1 MLHTDIERLVPE
13 MQPMVRQALAEMNAD
28 ERLTNLGATSV
39 VISETLRE
47 LSVQMAYYSRG
58 MYAALTRDHPE
69 IETAWVKLVLAEQ
82 AKAMY
87 KAAGLYTLSSVEA
100 LQPITWTLQSN
111 HATGRAVDL
120 VPTIKGVAWWRA
132 PQKVWDIMG
141 EIGEKHGLLWGGR
154 WPGRQK
160 DSPHYEMKG
169 D

>member
-1 MLHTDIERLVPE
+1 MLHTDIEHLVPE

-28 ERLTNLGATSV
+28 DRLMKLGATSV

-58 MYAALTRDHPE
+58 RMTQ
-69 IETAWVKLVLAEQ
+69 IEDV
-82 AKAMY
+82 KAMY

-100 LQPITWTLQSN
+100 TQPITWTLQSN
-111 HATGRAVDL
+111 HATGHAADL